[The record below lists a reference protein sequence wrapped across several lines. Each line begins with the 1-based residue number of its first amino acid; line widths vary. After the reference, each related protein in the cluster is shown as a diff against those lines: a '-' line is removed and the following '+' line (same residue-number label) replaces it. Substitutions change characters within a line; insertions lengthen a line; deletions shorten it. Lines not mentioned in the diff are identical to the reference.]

1 MGLNTSLPSLT
12 GTRMMT
18 DLQEDEDGSE
28 TGAGVSMHQVSPSIS
43 TSLVL
48 FLGTS
53 IREKSSVSLITVF
66 LTVSLQIS
74 STSPLYTVQS

>member
-1 MGLNTSLPSLT
+1 
-12 GTRMMT
+12 MMT
-18 DLQEDEDGSE
+18 DLQDDEDGSV

-53 IREKSSVSLITVF
+53 IREKSSVSLIVF

-74 STSPLYTVQS
+74 STSPLYTVQSCATYTDTLSSSP